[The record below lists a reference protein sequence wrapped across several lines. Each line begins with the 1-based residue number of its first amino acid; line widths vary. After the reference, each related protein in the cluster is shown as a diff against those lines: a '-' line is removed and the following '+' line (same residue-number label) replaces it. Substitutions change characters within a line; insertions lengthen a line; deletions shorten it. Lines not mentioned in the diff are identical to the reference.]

1 MSWTAEHRRKV
12 REQRLAAG
20 LCVPCGKP
28 RVPGERERC
37 DRCEERHR
45 KARRRYRRSAKGR
58 QTERARLA
66 RRYERLAAAGLCRR
80 ACGAPAVPGF
90 ASCAAH
96 LEADKV
102 AVHLRA
108 EARAA

>member
-12 REQRLAAG
+12 REQRLADG

-45 KARRRYRRSAKGR
+45 KARRRYSRSARGR
-58 QTERARLA
+58 KAERARLA
-66 RRYERLAAAGLCRR
+66 RRYERTAAAGMCRR
-80 ACGAPAVPGF
+80 RCGAPAVPGR
-90 ASCAAH
+90 ASCADH

-102 AVHLRA
+102 AAGLRQ
-108 EARAA
+108 ENHR